1 MIFAPFSIP
10 NPSKMPIIGH
20 DFCSIFEPWHH
31 RIAVPPHRRTA
42 PHHRIAPPHHTTPP
56 QCTTPSH
63 HRSDRSPTYRWNFRI
78 ESAPY
83 FRVEFDVFYHFFGR
97 FCATFFVPFFFTFF
111 VSFLIFFL
119 TLFWYSFCP
128 FFGYFFC
135 DFSGHFFCHFLATS
149 FDLFFDK
156 IFMFFANVFC
166 LVNIIITGVSA
177 SRGEPE
183 HCTTASHHRH
193 RTTTASPH
201 RRHHTT
207 TPPHRID
214 FCSIF
219 EPKSI
224 ENPYPV
230 SWFFFISEP
239 ESTRN
244 PYCWSW
250 FLLHFRTQILLMDL
264 GSKMKP
270 KSWPRVM
277 IFDGFRFENGAKI
290 TTNDAWSGVMIFDG
304 FRFENE
310 AKIMTNS
317 KDFWW
322 I

>member
-128 FFGYFFC
+128 FFWLLLLWLFGPLFLSFF
-135 DFSGHFFCHFLATS
+135 GHFFWP
-149 FDLFFDK
+149 FFWQ
-156 IFMFFANVFC
+156 NLHVFC
-166 LVNIIITGVSA
+166 ERFLLSKYYYYRGFSEP

-183 HCTTASHHRH
+183 HCTTASHHRI
-193 RTTTASPH
+193 APPAPH
-201 RRHHTT
+201 HHTT
-207 TPPHRID
+207 APHR
-214 FCSIF
+214 
-219 EPKSI
+219 
-224 ENPYPV
+224 
-230 SWFFFISEP
+230 
-239 ESTRN
+239 
-244 PYCWSW
+244 
-250 FLLHFRTQILLMDL
+250 FLLHFRTQIHR
-264 GSKMKP
+264 
-270 KSWPRVM
+270 KSLPCVM
-277 IFDGFRFENGAKI
+277 IFLHFGARIHQK
-290 TTNDAWSGVMIFDG
+290 SLLLVMIFAPFSNPNPFDG
-304 FRFENE
+304 FGLQNE
-310 AKIMTNS
+310 AKIMTKGN
-317 KDFWW
+317 DFWW